1 MPEKHFLPLGQ
12 IRKTLEVVQNIFRF
26 LGHNLAQSGTLQF
39 TTRGRDY
46 VCTNMWHPKNF
57 SIGRVCFWHHSRE
70 VTFLICI
77 FVFIYFFLS
86 FICVTLAA
94 HMNDVDL
101 VTFSIQVYLSNSHTQ
116 VLLRLFIY
124 VSNKQKIIEK
134 KKELLSMT
142 RVRKMFSMQIML

>member
-1 MPEKHFLPLGQ
+1 
-12 IRKTLEVVQNIFRF
+12 
-26 LGHNLAQSGTLQF
+26 
-39 TTRGRDY
+39 
-46 VCTNMWHPKNF
+46 
-57 SIGRVCFWHHSRE
+57 
-70 VTFLICI
+70 
-77 FVFIYFFLS
+77 
-86 FICVTLAA
+86 
-94 HMNDVDL
+94 MNDVDL